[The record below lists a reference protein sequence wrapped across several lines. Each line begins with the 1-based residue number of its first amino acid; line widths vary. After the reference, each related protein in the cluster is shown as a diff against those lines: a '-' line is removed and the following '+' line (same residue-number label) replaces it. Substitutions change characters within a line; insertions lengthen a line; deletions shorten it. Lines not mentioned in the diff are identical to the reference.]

1 MRAKTR
7 LPNDFSRP
15 VILKGNDYQDRGGF
29 DLLSL
34 IYSEPQVKRHIK
46 PSGAFNK
53 TMIFITNI
61 KLSIVALLLSSMM
74 MPVLTS
80 ANSLQISVR
89 PAPAPPTILSDLKN
103 ANAST
108 RREAAN
114 QLGALRARDA
124 VRALIATLADKNPT
138 VREAAAFALGQ
149 IANPAATDP
158 LLRTLSDKDAETR
171 ASAAFALGMIGTRKA
186 ISALSKSL
194 DDADN
199 AVRSSAIVALGLMQD
214 DEAVDELIALLGD
227 SSFDARYDATWALGY
242 IGEPEA
248 DGPLR
253 SSLAE
258 LDAIRMPD
266 TVREA
271 FRQTIQSS
279 LEDLRTVENA
289 GSGPSPRPRRATGI
303 IEESRRYSDATRPV
317 GIRKQVQA
325 VTTERA
331 ARARV
336 NGAVGLRVLVGADGR
351 AVRAYVTRRLGYG
364 LDQRAV
370 ETILQYRFDPPLQSG
385 LPQTSWID
393 MEVKF

>member
-1 MRAKTR
+1 M
-7 LPNDFSRP
+7 
-15 VILKGNDYQDRGGF
+15 
-29 DLLSL
+29 LS
-34 IYSEPQVKRHIK
+34 SSHPEPQVKGRAKAGETSDRI
-46 PSGAFNK
+46 
-53 TMIFITNI
+53 MIFITNI
-61 KLSIVALLLSSMM
+61 RLLGVALLAGGVIMSA
-74 MPVLTS
+74 LTS
-80 ANSLQISVR
+80 ASALQVSVR
-89 PAPAPPTILSDLKN
+89 PAPTPPAILADLKN
-103 ANAST
+103 ANAVT
-108 RREAAN
+108 RRDAAN

-124 VRALIATLADKNPT
+124 VRALIATLADKNAT

-158 LLRTLSDKDAETR
+158 LLRTLLDKDPETR
-171 ASAAFALGMIGTRKA
+171 ASAAFALGMIGSRKA
-186 ISALSKSL
+186 LPSLSKSL
-194 DDADN
+194 DDADA

-253 SSLAE
+253 GALAE
-258 LDAIRMPD
+258 LDALRIPD
-266 TVREA
+266 NVREG
-271 FRQTIQSS
+271 FRQAIQSS
-279 LEDLRTVENA
+279 IDDLRTAENA
-289 GSGPSPRPRRATGI
+289 GAGPSARPRRATGI
-303 IEESRRYSDATRPV
+303 IEESKRYSNATRPV
-317 GIRKQVQA
+317 SIRKQVQA

-336 NGAVGLRVLVGADGR
+336 SGAVGLRVLVGADGR
-351 AVRAYVTRRLGYG
+351 AVRAYVTKRLGYG

-370 ETILQYRFDPPLQSG
+370 ETILQYRFDRPLQSG